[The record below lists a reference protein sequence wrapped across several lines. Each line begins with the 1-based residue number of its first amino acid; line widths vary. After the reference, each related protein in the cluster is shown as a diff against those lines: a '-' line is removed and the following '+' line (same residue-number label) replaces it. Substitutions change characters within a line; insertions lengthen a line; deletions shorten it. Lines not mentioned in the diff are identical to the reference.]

1 VSSYRQVVRVVGA
14 GARRSIRS
22 TTVAGPG
29 LSPVSAAD
37 GTTGAS
43 GTPGPNR
50 AAPGR
55 TDRKRANRTPDEKRG
70 IGSIVVD
77 AVPRL
82 ASLSDP
88 HFKCD
93 SWIPG
98 TYTGGEDV
106 CRLTTN

>member
-1 VSSYRQVVRVVGA
+1 VSSYRQVVGVVGA

-29 LSPVSAAD
+29 ALAGQRGGRDNGGERHAR
-37 GTTGAS
+37 AE
-43 GTPGPNR
+43 PG
-50 AAPGR
+50 G
-55 TDRKRANRTPDEKRG
+55 TDRKRANRTPDKKRG
-70 IGSIVVD
+70 IVSIVVD

-82 ASLSDP
+82 AGLSDP